1 MICRRFSLFWH
12 SLGDHFVKR
21 FALCYQSVVYL
32 SVCTVCN
39 VGVLWPDG
47 WMDQDETRHAGSHR
61 LWPQCIRWGPSCLSP
76 KGAES
81 SLPIFDPYLLWP
93 NGCMDQDATWY
104 GGRPRPRR
112 LYVRWEPAPQCR
124 KGGGAPL
131 PKNKSAHVYCGQT
144 AGWIKLALGMEVGL
158 IPGDFALDGDTAPP
172 QKGDGNP
179 NFRPMS
185 IAAKRLHG
193 LRCHLVW
200 R

>member
-81 SLPIFDPYLLWP
+81 S
-93 NGCMDQDATWY
+93 
-104 GGRPRPRR
+104 
-112 LYVRWEPAPQCR
+112 PQFSTHIC
-124 KGGGAPL
+124 
-131 PKNKSAHVYCGQT
+131 CGQMD
-144 AGWIKLALGMEVGL
+144 AWIRMPLGMEVGL
-158 IPGDFALDGDTAPP
+158 GPGDFML
-172 QKGDGNP
+172 DGNP
-179 NFRPMS
+179 LPNAEKGAEPPSPKTNRPMF
-185 IAAKRLHG
+185 IVAKRLDG
-193 LRCHLVW
+193 SS
-200 R
+200 